1 MGGTKLRKIGIIVGI
16 LSILALFLVSANAL
30 PRIFP
35 ELNILNNDDGLMGG
49 DGFSLSFELPEIP
62 PMIGWLA
69 KTHSGYIT
77 VTYAPYGLDWS
88 DVDIGDSYCTLPS
101 GPIMSGDSIT
111 NCQGVV
117 SIRWIP
123 SNSLLGT
130 WDFSSS
136 SGSTTP
142 ATPTPPANNDE
153 TPTDDTTQPTIPD
166 DTSDNT
172 SEQPIIPD
180 LPVDNGWTGGYNTA
194 HTVKISKPAPESLYF
209 RSEKKFR
216 LSTTIIIGD
225 MDVETT
231 FATTN
236 ESEISSVH
244 FYIGDDLEHTDDV
257 APYTWNWDERVIGFY
272 TISVIMY
279 NQEEEIV
286 AFDEINVFIINLQL
300 GIFR

>member
-1 MGGTKLRKIGIIVGI
+1 MGGTKLRKIGIVVGI
-16 LSILALFLVSANAL
+16 LSILVLFLVSANAL

-35 ELNILNNDDGLMGG
+35 NLNLFNTDDQLDGN
-49 DGFSLSFELPEIP
+49 GFSLSFKLPEIP

-69 KTHSGYIT
+69 KTRSGYIT

-88 DVDIGDSYCTLPS
+88 DVDIGDSCCSLPS
-101 GPIMSGDSIT
+101 GPIMSGDTIT
-111 NCQGVV
+111 NCQGIV
-117 SIRWIP
+117 SLRWIP

-136 SGSTTP
+136 NKPKTP
-142 ATPTPPANNDE
+142 ATPNPPANNDE

-166 DTSDNT
+166 DASDNT

-180 LPVDNGWTGGYNTA
+180 LPEEIWPQEEYNTA
-194 HTVKISKPAPESLYF
+194 FTIKISKPLPKSLYF
-209 RSEKKFR
+209 RNEKRFR
-216 LSTTIIIGD
+216 LSSTVVVGD
-225 MDVETT
+225 MDIETT

-236 ESEISSVH
+236 ESDISSVH
-244 FYIGDDLEHTDDV
+244 FYVDDNLENTDDV
-257 APYTWNWDERVIGFY
+257 SPYTWNWDEKVIGFY

-300 GIFR
+300 RIFR

>member
-1 MGGTKLRKIGIIVGI
+1 MGGTKLRKIGIIVGV
-16 LSILALFLVSANAL
+16 LSILVLFLVSANAL

-35 ELNILNNDDGLMGG
+35 NLNPFNTDDQSGG
-49 DGFSLSFELPEIP
+49 NGFSLSFDLPEIP

-69 KTHSGYIT
+69 KTRSGYIT

-101 GPIMSGDSIT
+101 GPIMSGDAIT

-130 WDFSSS
+130 WDFPSSNRPV
-136 SGSTTP
+136 TP
-142 ATPTPPANNDE
+142 VTPTPPANNDE
-153 TPTDDTTQPTIPD
+153 IPTDDTTQPTIPD

-172 SEQPIIPD
+172 SEQPVVPD
-180 LPVDNGWTGGYNTA
+180 LPEEIWPQEEYNTA
-194 HTVKISKPAPESLYF
+194 FTVKISKPSPESLYF
-209 RSEKKFR
+209 RNEKRFR
-216 LSTTIIIGD
+216 LSSTVVVGD
-225 MDVETT
+225 MDIETT

-257 APYTWNWDERVIGFY
+257 SPYAWNWDEKVIGFY

-300 GIFR
+300 RFFR